1 MSARTARRVA
11 GCVAAGSLALMV
23 GGLILAYV
31 DRLLVPASVTDWD
44 FSDVFGDVVNMAIPV
59 MGFVLASRRPGNRIG
74 WLALAA
80 GLTLG
85 LRSFADQYEQHALV
99 AAPGSLPAGPL
110 AFWVSEWIWLI
121 SLALVAFLFLLFPT
135 GRLRSRRWRPAAW
148 FVGAVFALSTAAV
161 MAGAAR
167 EWAHPSASL
176 GQLVSPPV
184 LAAMVVCLLAALVV
198 SGSAIVVRFAR
209 SAGEERL
216 QLKWFAAA
224 AVLVVVTFIALIL
237 TNSDSAA
244 AAILNNLALLCL
256 DAAIAVA
263 VLKYRLYE
271 IDRIISR
278 TLAYT
283 IVTGLLVGLY
293 AGLVLLATVLSF
305 SSPVAVA
312 ASTLVAAALFS
323 PLRRR
328 VQRVVDRRFNRARY
342 DADEMVA
349 AFAVRLKDAVDP
361 DAVQADLASVVQR
374 ALEPAHVSM
383 WVNNGGQD
391 PGSGLSSSLS
401 QMPVSFRAS
410 LAGHGSIR
418 QRSSLGGTPVGSVD
432 SGGASQKALVKN
444 QPRAKVGKSVL

>member
-1 MSARTARRVA
+1 MRARTAGLVA
-11 GCVAAGSLALMV
+11 GCVAAGSLALIA

-31 DRLLVPASVTDWD
+31 DRHLVPADVTYWD
-44 FSDVFGDVVNMAIPV
+44 FSDVLGDVVTMALPV
-59 MGFVLASRRPGNRIG
+59 GGFVLVSRRPGNRIG

-85 LRSFADQYEQHALV
+85 LRNFADTYEQRALV
-99 AAPGSLPAGPL
+99 AARGSWPGGL
-110 AFWVSEWIWLI
+110 AAAWVTQWIWI
-121 SLALVAFLFLLFPT
+121 VSLALAAFSFLLFPT

-176 GQLVSPPV
+176 GQLVSPPA
-184 LAAMVVCLLAALVV
+184 LAALVIGFLAALVV

-209 SAGEERL
+209 STGEERL

-237 TNSDSAA
+237 TNSNSVV

-256 DAAIAVA
+256 DAAIAIA

-293 AGLVLLATVLSF
+293 AGLVLLAMGVLSF
-305 SSPVAVA
+305 SSSVAVA
-312 ASTLVAAALFS
+312 ASTLAAAALFS

-328 VQRVVDRRFNRARY
+328 VQRAVDRRFNRARY
-342 DADEMVA
+342 DADQMVT
-349 AFAVRLKDAVDP
+349 AFAARLKDAVDL
-361 DAVQADLASVVQR
+361 DAVQADLAGVVQR
-374 ALEPAHVSM
+374 ALEPAHLSL
-383 WVNNGGQD
+383 WVDNGRRA
-391 PGSGLSSSLS
+391 PG
-401 QMPVSFRAS
+401 PTR
-410 LAGHGSIR
+410 
-418 QRSSLGGTPVGSVD
+418 
-432 SGGASQKALVKN
+432 
-444 QPRAKVGKSVL
+444 